1 MRHKHAIIVSVFI
14 TLSIAILVLCILTLG
29 TQRNAFAR
37 KLNIRVN
44 FDDINGLQAGNNVW
58 LSGVKIGTVSNIQ
71 LSGINDVEVT
81 LSIDEKQQKFI
92 HNNARA
98 KISSDGFIGNKIV
111 VIYGGTKDAKIINKN
126 DFLLT
131 EKAVGTGDMMATLQ
145 LNNKNLLNITE
156 NIKTITDSIANGH
169 GLAGTLIND
178 VSLANNLKKTVANF
192 KTTSV
197 NSNTFTRNLL
207 AFSDEF
213 NNSSTTI
220 NKLVKDTALFYSI
233 AQVISGLEKITDTAN
248 LFLHTLNMAGQN
260 IQAATGKLTTN
271 NNTAGM
277 LLNDDS
283 TAAQVRGLL
292 KNLNES
298 SQKLNDDLEALQHN
312 FLLRGYFRKK
322 EKALKK

>member
-1 MRHKHAIIVSVFI
+1 MRYKHAIIVGVFI
-14 TLSIAILVLCILTLG
+14 LLSIAILVLCILTLG
-29 TQRNAFAR
+29 TQRNAFV
-37 KLNIRVN
+37 KKINIRAN

-71 LSGINDVEVT
+71 LSGINEVEVT

-92 HNNARA
+92 HNDARA

-111 VIYGGTKDAKIINKN
+111 VIYGGTKDAKIINK
-126 DFLLT
+126 DDLLLT
-131 EKAVGTGDMMATLQ
+131 EKAVSTGDMMATLQ

-156 NIKTITDSIANGH
+156 NIKTITDSIANGR
-169 GLAGTLIND
+169 GLAGSLIND
-178 VSLANNLKKTVANF
+178 ASLANNLKNTLVNF
-192 KTTSV
+192 KTASA
-197 NSNTFTRNLL
+197 NSNAFTRNLL

-213 NNSSTTI
+213 NNGGTTI
-220 NKLVKDTALFYSI
+220 NKLVTDTALFKNI
-233 AQVISGLEKITDTAN
+233 TRVVLGLEKITDTAN

-260 IQAATGKLTTN
+260 IQAATGKLITN

-283 TAAQVRGLL
+283 SAAQVRGLL

-322 EKALKK
+322 EKTRKN